1 MDYKPDENDQITKWL
16 LPYDSHGP
24 SEHGLKLTEMQWIEA
39 EQKRIRFPTIIKERK
54 ENEIIEISLWKK
66 NPPVEMK
73 EAECGDLA
81 IKAK

>member
-39 EQKRIRFPTIIKERK
+39 EQKRIRFPTEARERWVTNPNPKDTVMIK
-54 ENEIIEISLWKK
+54 EISLWRV
-66 NPPVEMK
+66 NQNHS
-73 EAECGDLA
+73 
-81 IKAK
+81 I